1 MFGIGFPELIV
12 ILVIAL
18 IVVGPKKLPDLAKA
32 LGKGMAEF
40 RKATHEI
47 KESLEIDK
55 DLDEVKRD
63 LTDTMHD
70 LEKPLDMTAYGSEEQ
85 PVYSVSGE
93 APDINEQTA
102 EEISSG
108 QEVRD
113 GKEGEP
119 EEQER
124 HEEPPAKETEKA

>member
-12 ILVIAL
+12 ILIIAL

-47 KESLEIDK
+47 KQSLEIDEDLNEIKK
-55 DLDEVKRD
+55 DLADSI
-63 LTDTMHD
+63 HD
-70 LEKPLDMTAYGSEEQ
+70 LEKPVDVTAYASEEE
-85 PVYSVSGE
+85 PLYEGIDKPTDMNGK
-93 APDINEQTA
+93 AA
-102 EEISSG
+102 ETPAWER
-108 QEVRD
+108 EVVE

-119 EEQER
+119 EDRER
-124 HEEPPAKETEKA
+124 REESPAKETEKE